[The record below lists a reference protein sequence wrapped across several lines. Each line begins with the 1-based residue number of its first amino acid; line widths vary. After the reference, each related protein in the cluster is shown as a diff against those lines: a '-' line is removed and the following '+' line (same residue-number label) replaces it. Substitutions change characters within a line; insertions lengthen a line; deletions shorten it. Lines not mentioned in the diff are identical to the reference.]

1 MKPAQSMAHALP
13 PDEEP
18 RPSAASE
25 GISSAAGSA
34 AAPDPVEAEL
44 IRRAARGEEQAF
56 EALVKSHQMRAFRVA
71 RHMVPSDDDAQ
82 DIVQEAF
89 LRVFRSLERF
99 DFQYS
104 FSTWLNRIV
113 TNLAIDHLR
122 RRRLVTQPTGGED
135 DDGESWDADLPSTA
149 PAPSERIEASETARK
164 VRECIAALAPHFQSV
179 LTLREIE
186 GLPCTEIAK
195 LVGATHVTVRWRLH
209 RGRKLFLEEWERRER
224 AAESRTGG
232 GAAKKSP
239 KVERGANASGSR
251 AVQEPETDEQA

>member
-1 MKPAQSMAHALP
+1 MRLSQPMAHALP
-13 PDEEP
+13 PEDEPLPSP
-18 RPSAASE
+18 RTDGDPSE
-25 GISSAAGSA
+25 VGSA
-34 AAPDPVEAEL
+34 PAPDPAEAEL
-44 IRRAARGEEQAF
+44 IRRAARGEELAF
-56 EALVKSHQMRAFRVA
+56 EALVKAHQQRAFRVA

-82 DIVQEAF
+82 DLVQEAF

-122 RRRLVTQPTGGED
+122 RRRLVTQASGGDEE
-135 DDGESWDADLPSTA
+135 DGESWEAELQSQAPS
-149 PAPSERIEASETARK
+149 PSERLEASETARK

-186 GLPCTEIAK
+186 GLACTEIARI
-195 LVGATHVTVRWRLH
+195 VGATHVTVRWRLH

-224 AAESRTGG
+224 AAESGAG
-232 GAAKKSP
+232 GARTTDVQKNPGRANKAQ
-239 KVERGANASGSR
+239 RGDVRES
-251 AVQEPETDEQA
+251 ETGEDA